1 MPKSEQPVDHATPAI
16 FAMAAIKEV
25 LRHRQVSVAWSGGK
39 DSSVILGL
47 TIQAAQSL
55 LADGTALKAPILV
68 THGDTLIENPE
79 ICAYADGEIARLRDY
94 AKRHAIPLQV
104 HIAKPNLTES
114 WQLRVIGGRAL
125 PSFPGTNHDCTTDL
139 KIKPMQRL
147 RKRLGDPSSMVTI
160 IGTRFEESPQRA
172 ARMAGREETADLP
185 WKGGDGHWYL
195 SPIAHW
201 TTDQVWEYLGYCR
214 AGDHAYLTF
223 SRFEDVFRIYADAA
237 GTSCAVVGDMATRG
251 QSKPCGARTGCAVCT
266 PIGRDKSLEAM
277 IDSDPRYHYLRGL
290 NRLQRFLVNTRWDF
304 SRRNWMGRSVDA
316 DGYITIAPDVYS
328 PDMLRDLLRYALT
341 IDMEEIE
348 VARAT
353 GQKPRFQ
360 LISLKMLLAIDAQW
374 SLYGYHPPFEALRVY
389 HDIVECGTRYP
400 VPEVAEQERAPM
412 PPKHRLYVGTTWQD
426 RKDLHGY
433 RDILQE
439 IATGSESLC
448 MGTRHL
454 SNGHQVMDVEISP
467 AFDFDDSGVADFF
480 GLEYDAIIEGLERGH
495 DFGPCGAYLYYS
507 RMGMLSLSPQA
518 ISTVDK
524 IMRRTQW
531 LHAKGLAGQQPI
543 DNLLRLS
550 EPPANHV
557 NEAKLLQPLLFDTV
571 PLSHSRSM
579 TKRRAHK
586 DGPTNTAVPDNVP
599 NLWVQAQFLP
609 A

>member
-1 MPKSEQPVDHATPAI
+1 MSTSCHPDDQAAKTTSVLS
-16 FAMAAIKEV
+16 AIKET

-55 LADGTALKAPILV
+55 LADGTVLKAPILV
-68 THGDTLIENPE
+68 THGDTLVENPE
-79 ICAYADGEIARLRDY
+79 IRAYADGEMARLRDY
-94 AKRHAIPLQV
+94 AERHTIPLQV

-139 KIKPMQRL
+139 KIKPMHRL
-147 RKRLGDPSSMVTI
+147 RKQIGDQRDPSTLVTI
-160 IGTRFEESPQRA
+160 IGTRFDESQQRA
-172 ARMAGREETADLP
+172 ARMADREETADLP
-185 WKGGDGHWYL
+185 WKGDDGHWYL

-214 AGDHAYLTF
+214 AGDPDYLTF
-223 SRFEDVFRIYADAA
+223 SRFENVFRIYADAA

-277 IDSDPRYHYLRGL
+277 IESDPRYHYLRGL

-316 DGYITIAPDVYS
+316 DGYMTIASDVYS

-353 GQKPRFQ
+353 GQRPRFQ
-360 LISLKMLLAIDAQW
+360 LISLKMLLDIDAQW
-374 SLYGYHPPFEALRVY
+374 SLYGYHPAFEALRVY
-389 HDIVECGTRYP
+389 HDIVERGARYP
-400 VPEVAEQERAPM
+400 VPEVAEHERAPM
-412 PPKHRLYVGTTWQD
+412 PLKRRLLVGTPWQD
-426 RKDLHGY
+426 REDLHGY
-433 RDILQE
+433 RDIFQE

-448 MGTRHL
+448 MGTRRL
-454 SNGHQVMDVEISP
+454 SNGHQSLAVETSP
-467 AFDFDDSGVADFF
+467 AFDFDDTGVADFF
-480 GLEYDAIIEGLERGH
+480 GLEYDAVLEDLERGR

-531 LHAKGLAGQQPI
+531 LHAKGLDGQQPI
-543 DNLLRLS
+543 EKLLRLS
-550 EPPANHV
+550 ESSESPV
-557 NEAKLLQPLLFDTV
+557 GEVKLSQPMLFDMPLLSEISLRRA
-571 PLSHSRSM
+571 P
-579 TKRRAHK
+579 KRRGYGVGLAK
-586 DGPTNTAVPDNVP
+586 PPDNPP
-599 NLWVQAQFLP
+599 NLWA
-609 A
+609 

>member
-1 MPKSEQPVDHATPAI
+1 MATSEEPVDTTTPTI
-16 FAMAAIKEV
+16 SAMAAIKEA

-47 TIQAAQSL
+47 TMQAAQSL
-55 LADGTALKAPILV
+55 LADGAVLKAPILV
-68 THGDTLIENPE
+68 THGDTLVENPE
-79 ICAYADGEIARLRDY
+79 IRAYVDGEIVRLRDY
-94 AKRHAIPLQV
+94 AERHAVPLQV

-139 KIKPMQRL
+139 KIKPMHRL
-147 RKRLGDPSSMVTI
+147 RKRISDQRDPPTLVTI
-160 IGTRFEESPQRA
+160 IGTRFDESPQRA
-172 ARMAGREETADLP
+172 ARMADREETADLP
-185 WKGGDGHWYL
+185 WKGDDGHWYL

-214 AGDHAYLTF
+214 AGDPDYLTF

-251 QSKPCGARTGCAVCT
+251 QSKPCGARTGCAICT

-277 IDSDPRYHYLRGL
+277 IESDPRYHYILGL
-290 NRLQRFLVNTRWDF
+290 NRLQRFLVNTRWDS

-316 DGYITIAPDVYS
+316 DGYMTIAPDVYS

-353 GQKPRFQ
+353 GQRPRFQ

-400 VPEVAEQERAPM
+400 VPEVAEHERAPM
-412 PPKHRLYVGTTWQD
+412 PPKRRLHVGTPWQD
-426 RKDLHGY
+426 REDLHGY

-448 MGTRHL
+448 MGTRQL
-454 SNGHQVMDVEISP
+454 SNGHQVMDVETSP
-467 AFDFDDSGVADFF
+467 AFDFDDTGVADFF
-480 GLEYDAIIEGLERGH
+480 GLEYDAIIEDLERGH

-507 RMGMLSLSPQA
+507 RMGTLSLSPQA

-531 LHAKGLAGQQPI
+531 LHAKELSGQQSL
-543 DNLLRLS
+543 DKLFRLS
-550 EPPANHV
+550 ESSESPVDEVKPSQPM
-557 NEAKLLQPLLFDTV
+557 LFDMPLLSEISLRRA
-571 PLSHSRSM
+571 P
-579 TKRRAHK
+579 KRRGHGVGLTK
-586 DGPTNTAVPDNVP
+586 PPPDNHP
-599 NLWVQAQFLP
+599 NLWA
-609 A
+609 

>member
-1 MPKSEQPVDHATPAI
+1 MPTTEACSDHVNDIIAVL
-16 FAMAAIKEV
+16 KNV

-47 TIQAAQSL
+47 TLQAAHSL
-55 LADGTALKAPILV
+55 LADGVVLNAPILV
-68 THGDTLIENPE
+68 THGDTLVENPE
-79 ICAYADGEIARLRDY
+79 IRGYADGEIARLRDY
-94 AKRHAIPLQV
+94 AERYAIPLHV
-104 HIAKPNLTES
+104 HVAQPNLTES

-139 KIKPMQRL
+139 KIKPMHRL
-147 RKRLGDPSSMVTI
+147 RKRLSDQREPSSMVTI

-172 ARMAGREETADLP
+172 ARMADREETAETP
-185 WKGGDGHWYL
+185 WQGDDGHWYL

-214 AGDHAYLTF
+214 AGDPDYLTF

-277 IDSDPRYHYLRGL
+277 IESDPRYHYLRGL

-316 DGYITIAPDVYS
+316 DGYMTIAPDVYS

-348 VARAT
+348 TARAT
-353 GQKPRFQ
+353 GQRPRFQ

-374 SLYGYHPPFEALRVY
+374 SLYGYHPSFEAMRIY
-389 HDIVECGTRYP
+389 HDIVERGIRYP
-400 VPEVAEQERAPM
+400 VPEVAEQERATM
-412 PPKHRLYVGTTWQD
+412 PPKRRLYVGTPWHD
-426 RKDLHGY
+426 REDLHGY
-433 RDILQE
+433 RDIFQE

-448 MGTRHL
+448 MGTRYL
-454 SNGHQVMDVEISP
+454 SNGHQVMDVETSL
-467 AFDFDDSGVADFF
+467 AFDFDDAGVADFF
-480 GLEYDAIIEGLERGH
+480 GLEYDAILEDLERGR

-531 LHAKGLAGQQPI
+531 LHAKGLAGQQPTEK
-543 DNLLRLS
+543 LSRLS
-550 EPPANHV
+550 EMSVRTDDESKQAHPM
-557 NEAKLLQPLLFDTV
+557 LFDMAL
-571 PLSHSRSM
+571 LSPPSLREAH
-579 TKRRAHK
+579 KRRCHGA
-586 DGPTNTAVPDNVP
+586 
-599 NLWVQAQFLP
+599 
-609 A
+609 

>member
-1 MPKSEQPVDHATPAI
+1 MPATTDCSDHVTVAI
-16 FAMAAIKEV
+16 AVLRNV

-55 LADGTALKAPILV
+55 LADGVVLNAPILI
-68 THGDTLIENPE
+68 THGDTLVENPE
-79 ICAYADGEIARLRDY
+79 IRAYADGEIARLHDY
-94 AKRHAIPLQV
+94 AERHAIPLQV
-104 HIAKPNLTES
+104 HVAQPNLTES

-125 PSFPGTNHDCTTDL
+125 PSFPGANHDCTTDL
-139 KIKPMQRL
+139 KIKPMHRL
-147 RKRLGDPSSMVTI
+147 RKRLSDRREPSSMVTV

-172 ARMAGREETADLP
+172 ARMAGRGETAEMP
-185 WKGGDGHWYL
+185 WQGDDEHWYL

-201 TTDQVWEYLGYCR
+201 TTDQVWEYLGRCR
-214 AGDHAYLTF
+214 AGDPDYLTF

-237 GTSCAVVGDMATRG
+237 GTSCAVVGDMVTRG

-277 IDSDPRYHYLRGL
+277 IESDPRYHYLRGL

-304 SRRNWMGRSVDA
+304 SRRNWMGRSVDEN
-316 DGYITIAPDVYS
+316 GYMTVSPDVYS
-328 PDMLRDLLRYALT
+328 PDMLLDLLRYALT

-348 VARAT
+348 TARAT
-353 GQKPRFQ
+353 GQRPRFQ

-374 SLYGYHPPFEALRVY
+374 SLYGYHPSFEALRVH
-389 HDIVECGTRYP
+389 HDIVECGARYP

-412 PPKHRLYVGTTWQD
+412 PPKRRLYVGTPWQD
-426 RKDLHGY
+426 REDLYGY
-433 RDILQE
+433 RDIFQE

-454 SNGHQVMDVEISP
+454 SNGHQVMDVETSL
-467 AFDFDDSGVADFF
+467 AFDFDDAGVADFF
-480 GLEYDAIIEGLERGH
+480 GLEYDAILEDLERGR
-495 DFGPCGAYLYYS
+495 DLGPCGAYLYYS

-531 LHAKGLAGQQPI
+531 LHAKGLAGQQPTEK
-543 DNLLRLS
+543 LFRLS
-550 EPPANHV
+550 ELSV
-557 NEAKLLQPLLFDTV
+557 RTDDEAKQAQPMLFDMAL
-571 PLSHSRSM
+571 LSPPSLREAH
-579 TKRRAHK
+579 KRRCHGA
-586 DGPTNTAVPDNVP
+586 
-599 NLWVQAQFLP
+599 
-609 A
+609 